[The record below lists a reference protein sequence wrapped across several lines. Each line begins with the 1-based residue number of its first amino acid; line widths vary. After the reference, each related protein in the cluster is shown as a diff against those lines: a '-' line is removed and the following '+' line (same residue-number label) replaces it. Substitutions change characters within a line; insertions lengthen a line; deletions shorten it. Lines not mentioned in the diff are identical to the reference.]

1 VADGAQSVRQA
12 GRFRNL
18 GEMESDDPQSP
29 PEPPD
34 GFPNAE
40 PAYAPGDRVVVAR
53 GGVYYG
59 GEVIPMESYWSDR
72 TARHWLRVRLDDGRR
87 LRVQRTEIVQRAE

>member
-1 VADGAQSVRQA
+1 MACGIQGMREA

-18 GEMESDDPQSP
+18 GEMETDPQVP

-34 GFPNAE
+34 GFQNVE
-40 PAYAPGDRVVVAR
+40 PMYAPGNRVVVAR

-59 GEVIPMESYWSDR
+59 GEVVPLEPYWSDR
-72 TARHWLRVRLDDGRR
+72 TARRWLRVRLDDGRR
-87 LRVQRTEIVQRAE
+87 LRVQRAEIVQRAD